1 MAYINK
7 VTVRGKTYNL
17 ENLTDGSY
25 VVRLPKLSADD
36 EFVTK
41 NTLQDGISASELTNG
56 TYTVSLPNNL
66 TKNDTFV
73 VQSVQN
79 EINNNKV
86 DKVSGKGLSTND
98 YTTTEKNKLA
108 GIENGANKYTHPV
121 YNSKESGLY
130 KVTIDNTG
138 HISSVQD
145 VTKEDIAALGIKP
158 IV

>member
-66 TKNDTFV
+66 TKM
-73 VQSVQN
+73 
-79 EINNNKV
+79 IR
-86 DKVSGKGLSTND
+86 L
-98 YTTTEKNKLA
+98 
-108 GIENGANKYTHPV
+108 
-121 YNSKESGLY
+121 LY
-130 KVTIDNTG
+130 KVYKMKLI
-138 HISSVQD
+138 I
-145 VTKEDIAALGIKP
+145 IKS
-158 IV
+158 IR

>member
-41 NTLQDGISASELTNG
+41 NTLQDGVSASELTNG

-73 VQSVQN
+73 VQSVQDK
-79 EINNNKV
+79 INNNKV
-86 DKVSGKGLSTND
+86 DKVSGKGLSMND
-98 YTTTEKNKLA
+98 YTTTEKIN
-108 GIENGANKYTHPV
+108 
-121 YNSKESGLY
+121 
-130 KVTIDNTG
+130 
-138 HISSVQD
+138 
-145 VTKEDIAALGIKP
+145 
-158 IV
+158 